1 MFPNMFNHFLFG
13 GIIFS
18 LISYTSN
25 ILKNPALSAIASL
38 LPISIISCYII
49 KDKHILLKHCNNL
62 LYVLIITFI
71 SVIFLIFLLKNID
84 LNKNY
89 LITLVIF
96 FWISI
101 QLLFYNFY
109 AYK

>member
-1 MFPNMFNHFLFG
+1 MFPNLFNHFLLG
-13 GIIFS
+13 GILFS

-25 ILKNPALSAIASL
+25 ILKNPALSAIVAL

-49 KDKHILLKHCNNL
+49 QDKHLLLKHCNNL
-62 LYVLIITFI
+62 LYVLVITFI
-71 SVIFLIFLLKNID
+71 LIIFLIFLLKNVAI
-84 LNKNY
+84 NKNY

-96 FWISI
+96 FWIIMQS
-101 QLLFYNFY
+101 LFYNFY